1 MAYYETLPKG
11 RVMFNRFIENREM
24 RVRVARIEDPTEETA
39 PVIEEVPNVKPDEI
53 ADLIKDVVKYTGIT
67 VGCVLGGLTILHTIS
82 EVVINLSKNSDKDD
96 K

>member
-1 MAYYETLPKG
+1 MIKKLITKHEL
-11 RVMFNRFIENREM
+11 
-24 RVRVARIEDPTEETA
+24 RVRMAEIESPEDIAPVAEVPRIE
-39 PVIEEVPNVKPDEI
+39 PDEI

-82 EVVINLSKNSDKDD
+82 EVIINVSKNSDKDQ

>member
-1 MAYYETLPKG
+1 
-11 RVMFNRFIENREM
+11 MFKKLITKHEL
-24 RVRVARIEDPTEETA
+24 RVRMAEIESPEEIAPVTEVPRIE
-39 PVIEEVPNVKPDEI
+39 PDEI

-82 EVVINLSKNSDKDD
+82 EVIINVSKNSDKDQ

>member
-1 MAYYETLPKG
+1 MAE
-11 RVMFNRFIENREM
+11 IESPEEIAP
-24 RVRVARIEDPTEETA
+24 VAEVPRIE
-39 PVIEEVPNVKPDEI
+39 PDEI

-82 EVVINLSKNSDKDD
+82 EVIINVSKNSDKDQ

>member
-1 MAYYETLPKG
+1 ML
-11 RVMFNRFIENREM
+11 NRFIESREL
-24 RVRVARIEDPTEETA
+24 RIRAARIEDSSEEPA
-39 PVIEEVPNVKPDEI
+39 PVIEVPTVEPDEI
-53 ADLIKDVVKYTGIT
+53 ANLIKDVVKYTGIT

>member
-1 MAYYETLPKG
+1 
-11 RVMFNRFIENREM
+11 MFKKLITKHEL
-24 RVRVARIEDPTEETA
+24 RVRMAEIESPEEIAPAAEVPRIE
-39 PVIEEVPNVKPDEI
+39 PDEI

-82 EVVINLSKNSDKDD
+82 EVIINVSKNSDKDQ

>member
-1 MAYYETLPKG
+1 MIKKLITKHEL
-11 RVMFNRFIENREM
+11 
-24 RVRVARIEDPTEETA
+24 RVRMAEIESPEEIAPVAEVPRIE
-39 PVIEEVPNVKPDEI
+39 PDEI

-82 EVVINLSKNSDKDD
+82 EVIINVSKNSDKDQ

>member
-1 MAYYETLPKG
+1 
-11 RVMFNRFIENREM
+11 MFKKLITKHEL
-24 RVRVARIEDPTEETA
+24 RVRMAEIESPEEIAPVAEVPRIE
-39 PVIEEVPNVKPDEI
+39 PDEI

-82 EVVINLSKNSDKDD
+82 EVIINVSKNSDKDQ